1 VKGRLHLQL
10 LILQVLRFP
19 VLPRLVRCSIKLQSD
34 GRRLKSGYPKSNF
47 IPGSLLCAHQSDVKV
62 LLILHVYQFCEVVG
76 HSSIQ
81 VTVDTHGHMVP
92 GADIVWADKLD
103 AAATIPQVS
112 ATQTPTEENEP
123 NGESPQLLENI
134 RGPARIRT

>member
-1 VKGRLHLQL
+1 
-10 LILQVLRFP
+10 
-19 VLPRLVRCSIKLQSD
+19 
-34 GRRLKSGYPKSNF
+34 
-47 IPGSLLCAHQSDVKV
+47 
-62 LLILHVYQFCEVVG
+62 
-76 HSSIQ
+76 
-81 VTVDTHGHMVP
+81 MVP